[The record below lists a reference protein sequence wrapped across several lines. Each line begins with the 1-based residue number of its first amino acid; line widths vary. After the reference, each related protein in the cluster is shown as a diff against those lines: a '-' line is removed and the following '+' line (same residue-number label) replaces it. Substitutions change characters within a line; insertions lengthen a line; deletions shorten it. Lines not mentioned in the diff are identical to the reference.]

1 MNKKKMMMHAAE
13 KLLQKLDRVDMN
25 KMKGFSVT
33 VMLDGEKDDDDEE
46 PDYDEVEEKHS
57 EMVDEKHGKMV
68 KKFMEEG
75 MDEDTAHK
83 HAMKHEDKK
92 DD

>member
-33 VMLDGEKDDDDEE
+33 VMLDGDHDDDEDG
-46 PDYDEVEEKHS
+46 DYDEVEEKHS
-57 EMVDEKHGKMV
+57 KLVDEKHGKMV

-75 MDEDTAHK
+75 MDEGRAHK
-83 HAMKHEDKK
+83 RSMKVEDKG